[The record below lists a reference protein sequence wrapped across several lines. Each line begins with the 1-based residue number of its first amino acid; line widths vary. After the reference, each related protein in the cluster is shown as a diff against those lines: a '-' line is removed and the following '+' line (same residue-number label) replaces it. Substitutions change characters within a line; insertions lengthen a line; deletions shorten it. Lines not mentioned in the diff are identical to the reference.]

1 MRMLTWTGGQ
11 SFHVARI
18 TSYDEEASEPFRDR
32 DSERLFRRE
41 RPRRL
46 AAVAESA
53 YRKLVQIDRAK
64 NLRDLGSIPGN
75 RLERLEGDRAG
86 QYSIRVNEQ
95 YRVCFRW
102 EDDKAFEVE
111 VADCH

>member
-1 MRMLTWTGGQ
+1 VIE
-11 SFHVARI
+11 SFG
-18 TSYDEEASEPFRDR
+18 DR

-46 AAVAESA
+46 LAVAETA

-64 NLRDLGSIPGN
+64 QLRDLGSIPGN
-75 RLERLEGDRAG
+75 RLERLGGDRAG

-95 YRVCFRW
+95 YRICFRW
-102 EDDKAFEVE
+102 KGEKAFEVE
-111 VADCH
+111 VVDYH